1 MLRPLLMLSIMGLV
15 AGCASSTTTGQ
26 STAAAAQ
33 GQGTGEGTTIN
44 CSGADAGW
52 VFCYRS
58 ASQVC
63 GLSGYT
69 ILSRQGSDGPAAAG
83 NETRIMVIRCK

>member
-1 MLRPLLMLSIMGLV
+1 MLRPWLLLSLMALV
-15 AGCASSTTTGQ
+15 TGCATSTTTGE
-26 STAAAAQ
+26 STSATAQ
-33 GQGTGEGTTIN
+33 GQGTAEGTTIN

-69 ILSRQGSDGPAAAG
+69 ILSRQGSEGPAAAG
-83 NETRIMVIRCK
+83 NETRLMVIRCK